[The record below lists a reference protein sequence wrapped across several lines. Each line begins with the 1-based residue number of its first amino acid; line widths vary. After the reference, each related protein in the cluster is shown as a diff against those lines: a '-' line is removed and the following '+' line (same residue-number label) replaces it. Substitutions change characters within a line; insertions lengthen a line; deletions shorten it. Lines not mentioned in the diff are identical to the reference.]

1 MTIRTSPVRRRK
13 LPNFSAPLLT
23 SFGHSQ
29 CSTAVQLWPFLGSVQ
44 LRPPPIVDPL
54 AVNSFSSSASHS
66 HFLSL
71 PHSFSAHAA
80 QSGMDH
86 NLLAHSLA
94 DAFNALAD
102 QVQVLADRKTVLEH
116 KLRFA
121 HEQVRRVRAFESL
134 LSCQVFCRRDP
145 ICRSFHP
152 ASFFTTL
159 CHLILTV
166 PESAGWGRERTEKKY
181 VLNSI

>member
-1 MTIRTSPVRRRK
+1 MTIRTSQAVRRRK
-13 LPNFSAPLLT
+13 PTSLPHYSQALATHNVAQPC
-23 SFGHSQ
+23 SFGRS
-29 CSTAVQLWPFLGSVQ
+29 SARFNSG
-44 LRPPPIVDPL
+44 PPIVDPL
-54 AVNSFSSSASHS
+54 AVNSFSSSASHF

-159 CHLILTV
+159 CHLILTA